1 VIVKSFGALQSFTT
15 KSPAAGGVALVTSSR
30 SVFDSMSLATY
41 AAIWRTQP
49 NVRTVV
55 DFLARNVAQIPLQGF
70 RRLSDLDRERLA
82 DHAVLQWLDR
92 PNPGTTRYRLF
103 ESLMQDMGIYFNAYW
118 LKVRREDDSIGLVR
132 LPPEEMTV
140 QGWLVPSGFTWTLPD
155 GRSLALARESV
166 VYFNGYDPCN
176 PLMGLSPLETLRGLL
191 LEDAAQTSYRQNY
204 WKNASRIDG
213 VITRPIAA
221 GKWKDNDKQTFREQL
236 EARHTGNN
244 AVSTLIL
251 DEGMTFAARAFS
263 PRESEF
269 VAARKL
275 TDEEVAR
282 AYHVPLPMVG
292 ILDHATFSNIKEQH
306 KQLYQDCLGPWLQ
319 MISEELERQL
329 LPEARDTDR
338 VYLEFNIAEKM
349 KGSFEEQAASLYT
362 LIGRPIMTANE
373 GRARLNL
380 PRITDDASADAL
392 ALPLNTASGA
402 AAPPLPDRVTTALLE
417 APSVQARVEA
427 LEKIIDG
434 ELALETEAA

>member
-1 VIVKSFGALQSFTT
+1 
-15 KSPAAGGVALVTSSR
+15 
-30 SVFDSMSLATY
+30 
-41 AAIWRTQP
+41 
-49 NVRTVV
+49 
-55 DFLARNVAQIPLQGF
+55 
-70 RRLSDLDRERLA
+70 
-82 DHAVLQWLDR
+82 
-92 PNPGTTRYRLF
+92 
-103 ESLMQDMGIYFNAYW
+103 
-118 LKVRREDDSIGLVR
+118 
-132 LPPEEMTV
+132 
-140 QGWLVPSGFTWTLPD
+140 
-155 GRSLALARESV
+155 
-166 VYFNGYDPCN
+166 
-176 PLMGLSPLETLRGLL
+176 
-191 LEDAAQTSYRQNY
+191 
-204 WKNASRIDG
+204 

-329 LPEARDTDR
+329 LSEASDLDR
-338 VYLEFNIAEKM
+338 VYLEFNIQEKL

-362 LIGRPIMTANE
+362 LVGRPIMTANE

-380 PRITDDASADAL
+380 PRITDDDSADAL
-392 ALPLNTASGA
+392 ALPLNTAAGPS
-402 AAPPLPDRVTTALLE
+402 APPPMVPDGAPVGASSLPDRRG
-417 APSVQARVEA
+417 APLQIEARVEA
-427 LEKIIDG
+427 IEKYIDG
-434 ELALETEAA
+434 ELALDETEAA